1 MTTKATEKMIVKN
14 IARAIRGN
22 EKKIEQLRKLKERCV
37 YLTSSDGIHIT
48 AELYEGNIARFIIE
62 GTRSNMTVTV
72 NTITNQIIRK
82 PRGAEPWYTVQA
94 FNMNVSD
101 IEEEVKNMESW
112 RLSDSLIE
120 AVENDG
126 IGYNEFMKEQEK
138 INEKNASPFG
148 LRACM
153 DSVVSS
159 VEMFGKNPLQML
171 KEYEQRAQE
180 DVFFNKTM
188 IEAVKQY
195 IEEHELDGLTAEE
208 FEDRAIR
215 KEREQLILELMED
228 AKAISGKNADKWTRT
243 KERDIFKRCDEWNE
257 SHYEQQEYGIFMC
270 YQDRDSGDEFTGF
283 CIEDD
288 YFVTFPQEGAEEMTK
303 EERKE
308 AKREIRNMRHDVIE
322 AYNGTETPTE
332 AIEILVDERGY
343 EGACEAVATVV
354 NMVSP
359 CDGRISHMVRKWANS
374 IDGAYNNETCE
385 ALGMYF
391 DCSHIHTAHVNQ
403 LGEAMKNYEPKEEEP
418 SLSTYPLT
426 DLGEVLETLDENKTV
441 VVYANG
447 SANAP
452 EVARYDGRN
461 SIPTELNSA
470 RVHHYAQDINAY
482 YVYLE
487 EMPTEYE
494 DEGVI
499 VEPNNGSGYAHI
511 GSMYDALPKW
521 NMTKDGAPADRANEF
536 WQIRKLPQEPTANA
550 VVLRQVATFSEAVE
564 ALKEIK
570 REHDANLIDV
580 CSLSKEIRDSDPEA
594 LTDISYICDYD
605 ESTYAEDAFCEIAN
619 NEMSIYY
626 SDIIKFISEHVEEV
640 GDTIT
645 EMGWDAVGAD
655 LYKAG
660 QYTEYLT
667 VNNWLWEHSTEAYK
681 VYALDYI
688 RSTHGEKINWST
700 WERIECEIEQYGE
713 VDRLWDIE
721 RLVDEVI
728 GSMKERERA

>member
-195 IEEHELDGLTAEE
+195 IAENGLTQEE
-208 FEDRAIR
+208 
-215 KEREQLILELMED
+215 K
-228 AKAISGKNADKWTRT
+228 K
-243 KERDIFKRCDEWNE
+243 
-257 SHYEQQEYGIFMC
+257 
-270 YQDRDSGDEFTGF
+270 
-283 CIEDD
+283 
-288 YFVTFPQEGAEEMTK
+288 GAEEMTK

-354 NMVSP
+354 NMVSQ

-385 ALGMYF
+385 ALEMYF

-461 SIPTELNSA
+461 SIPKELNSA

-487 EMPTEYE
+487 EMPA
-494 DEGVI
+494 
-499 VEPNNGSGYAHI
+499 EPRTVDTCDLIH
-511 GSMYDALPKW
+511 
-521 NMTKDGAPADRANEF
+521 
-536 WQIRKLPQEPTANA
+536 
-550 VVLRQVATFSEAVE
+550 
-564 ALKEIK
+564 EIK
-570 REHDANLIDV
+570 NGLGDDA
-580 CSLSKEIRDSDPEA
+580 P
-594 LTDISYICDYD
+594 TDISNICDYSETAYISD
-605 ESTYAEDAFCEIAN
+605 IFAEWADGET
-619 NEMSIYY
+619 SIYY
-626 SDIIKFISEHVEEV
+626 NDIIKYISEHVEAVNDAIE
-640 GDTIT
+640 
-645 EMGWDAVGAD
+645 EFGWDGCGSD

-660 QYTEYLT
+660 QMAEYLEI
-667 VNNWLWEHSTEAYK
+667 NNWLWEHETEAYK
-681 VYALDYI
+681 VYALNWF
-688 RSTHGEKINWST
+688 RFEHGEEIRKEEWG
-700 WERIECEIEQYGE
+700 RFVCEVEQYGQMDRIGEAVEIMRQCLDDDRESE
-713 VDRLWDIE
+713 V
-721 RLVDEVI
+721 
-728 GSMKERERA
+728 A